1 MSNDFLIDFVDSNP
15 QSMAQLPLYY
25 KNSKPTG
32 PAQYASKK
40 WKEYYLVGILFV
52 AFVVLIAGVLWFVPD
67 TEVYQSFDRAYSSF
81 SAGLDSTQPTLLS
94 EPKLEVSEVPSLKPE
109 DDDRDAPVLLKPPNL
124 NASFHAVL
132 KQAEQ
137 NKSATREK
145 NDSKKGHE
153 QVTADQETES
163 DDSESPTTE
172 NTVKVDPE
180 NDRRRL
186 KIIEVWMHLCTV
198 NG

>member
-1 MSNDFLIDFVDSNP
+1 M
-15 QSMAQLPLYY
+15 
-25 KNSKPTG
+25 
-32 PAQYASKK
+32 
-40 WKEYYLVGILFV
+40 
-52 AFVVLIAGVLWFVPD
+52 
-67 TEVYQSFDRAYSSF
+67 
-81 SAGLDSTQPTLLS
+81 
-94 EPKLEVSEVPSLKPE
+94 PSLKPE

-145 NDSKKGHE
+145 NDSKKSHE

-163 DDSESPTTE
+163 DDSESPMTE

-180 NDRRRL
+180 NERRRL

>member
-40 WKEYYLVGILFV
+40 WKEYYLIGILFV
-52 AFVVLIAGVLWFVPD
+52 AFVVLIAGILWFVPD
-67 TEVYQSFDRAYSSF
+67 TEVFQNFDRAYSSF

-94 EPKLEVSEVPSLKPE
+94 EPKLDVSEVPSLKPGE
-109 DDDRDAPVLLKPPNL
+109 DDRDAPVLLKPPNL
-124 NASFHAVL
+124 NASF
-132 KQAEQ
+132 QAEQ

-145 NDSKKGHE
+145 NDSKKDHE

-163 DDSESPTTE
+163 DDSESPTKQ
-172 NTVKVDPE
+172 NTVNVDPE
-180 NDRRRL
+180 NERRRL

-198 NG
+198 NS